1 LVTEP
6 VILAQFEDLG
16 IDEALDETKDIGV
29 GAAEDYRTRP
39 NMISGSIRKSASA
52 FTD

>member
-1 LVTEP
+1 
-6 VILAQFEDLG
+6 VILAQFQNLG